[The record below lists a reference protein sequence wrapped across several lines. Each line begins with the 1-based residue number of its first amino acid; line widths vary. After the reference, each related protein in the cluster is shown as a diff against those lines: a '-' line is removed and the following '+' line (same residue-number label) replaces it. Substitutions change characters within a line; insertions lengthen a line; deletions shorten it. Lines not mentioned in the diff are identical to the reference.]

1 MVILF
6 IKQTKNSFMKDSLHG
21 KRLLVLGGSTWKEA
35 IHEFAQEQGIYLIA
49 AAPYHV
55 GIFDVADE
63 AHLLDVTDS
72 NVMIPF
78 IKEHQIDG
86 VYMGGSEPVIEAACQ
101 YLEKLNYPCYCN
113 KLQWESLH
121 NKKLFKQLCIDNGLP
136 VVPMYNVTAENLDD
150 KSKTLPYPVI
160 TKPADGCGSAG
171 FTVCHN
177 ADELKEGFARAV
189 QSSASGSVV
198 TERYVKNDAVVVF
211 YTFCNGEVIFS
222 GLEDKYPVQIET
234 GKSFVGGFF
243 VFNSRYTEL
252 FRTRYEKKVAAM
264 FKSLGIQQGSAWI
277 EVFRQDDEFFFNEV
291 GFRYG
296 GSVSIYPVDYL
307 FNINQVAND
316 ITYSLTS
323 KGQAYGHRSLSSNA
337 VSRKKYYGVYP
348 LYAKSGTISSIEGF
362 SQIRQWEGVI
372 FATHTKSV
380 GYKVLNSGD
389 FSHNVGLVHF
399 VFDTPGECEQ
409 IISAIHNTLTFR
421 NEAGEELLLNCF
433 NYKSIKLE

>member
-1 MVILF
+1 
-6 IKQTKNSFMKDSLHG
+6 MKDSLQG

-35 IHEFAQEQGIYLIA
+35 IHEFAQEHGIYLIA

-63 AHLLDVTDS
+63 THLLDVTDAK
-72 NVMIPF
+72 VMISF
-78 IKEHQIDG
+78 IKEHHIDG

-101 YLEKLNYPCYCN
+101 YLEELGLPCYCN
-113 KLQWESLH
+113 KHQWESLQ
-121 NKKLFKQLCIDNGLP
+121 NKKLFKQLCIDNDLP
-136 VVPMYNVTAENLDD
+136 VVPMYNVTAENIDNMAI
-150 KSKTLPYPVI
+150 SLPYPVI

-177 ADELKEGFARAV
+177 ADELKEGYAKAA

-222 GLEDKYPVQIET
+222 GLEDKYPVQIES

-243 VFNSRYTEL
+243 VFNSRYTEF
-252 FRTRYEKKVAAM
+252 FRTRYEKKIAAL
-264 FKSLGIQQGSAWI
+264 FKSLGIKQGSAWI

-307 FNINQVAND
+307 FKINQVAND

-323 KGQAYGHRSLSSNA
+323 KGQAYNHRSLSPDA
-337 VSRKKYYGVYP
+337 VSWKKYYGVYP
-348 LYAKSGTISSIEGF
+348 LYAKSGTISSVEGF
-362 SQIRQWEGVI
+362 SQMRQRGGVI
-372 FATHTKSV
+372 FITNTKSV
-380 GYKVLNSGD
+380 GYNIQNTGD

-399 VFDTPGECEQ
+399 VFDTPEECGQ
-409 IISAIHNTLTFR
+409 IISAIHDTLSFR
-421 NEAGEELLLNCF
+421 NEAGEEMLLKCF
-433 NYKSIKLE
+433 NNKSIKLE

>member
-1 MVILF
+1 
-6 IKQTKNSFMKDSLHG
+6 MKDNLEG
-21 KRLLVLGGSTWKEA
+21 KRLLVLGGSTWKEV
-35 IHEFAQEQGIYLIA
+35 IHEYAQEHGIYLIA

-63 AHLLDVTDS
+63 THLLDVTDF

-101 YLEKLNYPCYCN
+101 YLEELGLPCYCN
-113 KLQWESLH
+113 IQQWKSLQ
-121 NKKLFKQLCIDNGLP
+121 NKKLFKQLCIDNDLP
-136 VVPMYNVTAENLDD
+136 VVPMYNVAAENIDD
-150 KSKTLPYPVI
+150 MAKTLPYPVI

-177 ADELKEGFARAV
+177 ADDIKEGYAKAA
-189 QSSASGSVV
+189 QSSATGAVV

-222 GLEDKYPVQIET
+222 GLEDKYPVQIEA

-243 VFNSRYTEL
+243 IFSSRYTEL
-252 FRTRYEKKVAAM
+252 FRTRYEKKIAAM
-264 FKSLGIQQGSAWI
+264 FKSLGIKQGSAWI

-307 FNINQVAND
+307 FKINQVAND

-323 KGQAYGHRSLSSNA
+323 IGQAYGHRTLSPNA
-337 VSRKKYYGVYP
+337 ISGKKYYGVYP
-348 LYAKSGTISSIEGF
+348 LYAKSGTITSINGF
-362 SQIRQWEGVI
+362 NQMRQWG
-372 FATHTKSV
+372 
-380 GYKVLNSGD
+380 G
-389 FSHNVGLVHF
+389 
-399 VFDTPGECEQ
+399 
-409 IISAIHNTLTFR
+409 
-421 NEAGEELLLNCF
+421 
-433 NYKSIKLE
+433 

>member
-1 MVILF
+1 
-6 IKQTKNSFMKDSLHG
+6 MKDNLKG

-35 IHEFAQEQGIYLIA
+35 IHDFAQEHSIYLIA

-63 AHLLDVTDS
+63 THLLNVTDS
-72 NVMIPF
+72 DVMIPF
-78 IKEHQIDG
+78 IKENRIDG

-101 YLEKLNYPCYCN
+101 YLEELGLPCYCN
-113 KLQWESLH
+113 KQQWESLQ
-121 NKKLFKQLCIDNGLP
+121 NKKLFKQLCIDNDLP
-136 VVPMYNVTAENLDD
+136 VVPMYNVTKDNIDD
-150 KSKTLPYPVI
+150 MAQTLPYPVI

-177 ADELKEGFARAV
+177 ATELKEGYIKASL
-189 QSSASGSVV
+189 SSASGSVV

-222 GLEDKYPVQIET
+222 GLEDKYPVQIES

-252 FRTRYEKKVAAM
+252 FRNRYENKIASM
-264 FKSLGIQQGSAWI
+264 FNSLGIKQGSAWI
-277 EVFRQDDEFFFNEV
+277 EVFRHDDEFFFNEV

-307 FNINQVAND
+307 FKINQVAND

-323 KGQAYGHRSLSSNA
+323 NGQAYGHCSLSPEV
-337 VSRKKYYGVYP
+337 VSGKMYYGVYP
-348 LYAKSGTISSIEGF
+348 LYAESGTISLIDGF
-362 SQIRQWEGVI
+362 QKLKSRKDVV
-372 FATHTKSV
+372 FATKTKSI
-380 GYKVLNSGD
+380 GDNIKSTGD
-389 FSHNVGLVHF
+389 FSHNVGIAHF
-399 VFDTPGECEQ
+399 VFDTAEECGD
-409 IISAIHNTLTFR
+409 IINWIHETLTFR
-421 NEAGEELLLNCF
+421 NEMGDEMLLKRF
-433 NYKSIKLE
+433 NEKTITLS